1 MAFLLAFSCDG
12 GNHMNEKLTVVYQP
26 LGKLI
31 PCARNAR
38 THSDEHVAQLVA
50 SIKEFGWTNPVLV
63 DEIGEIIAGHGRVM
77 AAESLG
83 MDTIP
88 VIVLANLTDDQKRA
102 YRLADNRLPMNAGWD
117 VALLKLEITELLDAN
132 FDISLTGFN
141 PDEIDELLTETTT
154 DVESDDEPY
163 TAKVDTPVYEPSGEK
178 PYIEELYDD
187 KKTQELAERIRK
199 AGLEPEIEKFLL
211 SAAERHTVFNFSKI
225 ADYYAH
231 APEEI
236 QTLFEE
242 SALVIID
249 FQQAIEHGF
258 VRMTQR
264 MVEIMHGD
272 EEEEYA

>member
-1 MAFLLAFSCDG
+1 MREELTIVYRPL
-12 GNHMNEKLTVVYQP
+12 NE
-26 LGKLI
+26 LI

-38 THSDEHVAQLVA
+38 THSDEQVAQLVA

-63 DEIGEIIAGHGRVM
+63 DECGEIIAGHGRVM

-83 MDTIP
+83 MNTVP

-117 VALLKLEITELLDAN
+117 VELLKLEITELLDAD

-141 PDEIDELLTETTT
+141 QDEIDELLTEVLSGTGN
-154 DVESDDEPY
+154 EDEPY
-163 TAKVDTPVYEPSGEK
+163 TTKIDSPVYEPSGEQ
-178 PYIEELYDD
+178 PAVSQLYDD
-187 KKTQELAERIRK
+187 TKTQELVSRIRS
-199 AGLEPEIEKFLL
+199 ASLEPDIEKFLL
-211 SAAERHTVFNFSKI
+211 SAAARHTVFNFSKI

-231 APEEI
+231 SPAEI
-236 QTLFEE
+236 QALFEE

-264 MVEIMHGD
+264 MVEIMHG